1 MYDADMA
8 RGNVHITGTMIYL
21 FSKQGSNVLCVLIS
35 NKIKQ
40 PSLILQQVDLSS
52 QRNGG
57 KKMDFN
63 PKVYLFTS

>member
-8 RGNVHITGTMIYL
+8 GGDGHISGATIYL
-21 FSKQGSNVLCVLIS
+21 FSKQGCNVLCVLIS

-52 QRNGG
+52 QSNGG
-57 KKMDFN
+57 KKDGF
-63 PKVYLFTS
+63 